1 MDLYKFRSGHS
12 LLVQS
17 GQYGSGE
24 TVVCWAWCV
33 LTQRELM
40 LNFQESF
47 EKANFILVAET
58 DNDGRIYIMEIGQR
72 YKEGPS
78 LTPGVY

>member
-1 MDLYKFRSGHS
+1 M
-12 LLVQS
+12 
-17 GQYGSGE
+17 
-24 TVVCWAWCV
+24 VCWGWFV

-58 DNDGRIYIMEIGQR
+58 DNDGRIYIMEIGQC
-72 YKEGPS
+72 YKEGPPS
-78 LTPGVY
+78 PLVFIKHLPAHP